1 MERFRRGDREAFAEL
16 VVRYQGPVYNAAF
29 WVVRRA
35 EDASDICQT
44 AFLKVAE
51 RIDDYDPRFK
61 FFSWLYRI
69 ALNEALNLVRD
80 RGREEELDEAMDLP
94 APGAD
99 GPEERLQ
106 AAQRSGRI
114 QEALMKLSTRDRVVV
129 SLRHFSELSY
139 AEIAEVLDLDEK
151 TVKSRLFEA
160 RQRLRVLLGDLKE
173 LACAPLNCSAD
184 ALRARRRGDA
194 GRGGR
199 ARTPAGGQPGRRAP
213 SSSSSGT
220 FSTISP
226 RVPRQASAG
235 GSRRIGPAAALPVI
249 PQPGE
254 RAVQLSPAFRV
265 LAGQPGGHRHAR
277 RQPPETTTSTR
288 VRRKETSR

>member
-1 MERFRRGDREAFAEL
+1 MRSPTFSAAACTSADEDDRALVERFRQGDRAAFAEL

-44 AFLKVAE
+44 AFLKAAE

-80 RGREEELDEAMDLP
+80 HGREEALDEGVEVLA
-94 APGAD
+94 AVAD

-106 AAQRSGRI
+106 AAQRTRRV
-114 QEALMKLSTRDRVVV
+114 EAALMKLSTRDRVVV

-139 AEIAEVLDLDEK
+139 AEMADVLDIDEK

-160 RQRLRVLLGDLKE
+160 RQRLRVLLGDTE
-173 LACAPLNCSAD
+173 GSQH
-184 ALRARRRGDA
+184 AL
-194 GRGGR
+194 
-199 ARTPAGGQPGRRAP
+199 
-213 SSSSSGT
+213 
-220 FSTISP
+220 
-226 RVPRQASAG
+226 
-235 GSRRIGPAAALPVI
+235 
-249 PQPGE
+249 
-254 RAVQLSPAFRV
+254 
-265 LAGQPGGHRHAR
+265 H
-277 RQPPETTTSTR
+277 
-288 VRRKETSR
+288 

>member
-1 MERFRRGDREAFAEL
+1 VRSPTFSAAACTSADEDDRALVARFRQGDREAFAEL

-44 AFLKVAE
+44 AFLKAAE

-69 ALNEALNLVRD
+69 TLNEALNLVRD
-80 RGREEELDEAMDLP
+80 RGREEELDETIDLP

-106 AAQRSGRI
+106 AAQRSGRV
-114 QEALMKLSTRDRVVV
+114 QQALMKLSTRDRVVV

-160 RQRLRVLLGDLKE
+160 RQRLRILLGDSE
-173 LACAPLNCSAD
+173 GTSH
-184 ALRARRRGDA
+184 AL
-194 GRGGR
+194 
-199 ARTPAGGQPGRRAP
+199 
-213 SSSSSGT
+213 
-220 FSTISP
+220 
-226 RVPRQASAG
+226 
-235 GSRRIGPAAALPVI
+235 
-249 PQPGE
+249 
-254 RAVQLSPAFRV
+254 
-265 LAGQPGGHRHAR
+265 H
-277 RQPPETTTSTR
+277 
-288 VRRKETSR
+288 

>member
-1 MERFRRGDREAFAEL
+1 VRSPTFSAAACTSADEDDRALVERFRRGDHEAFAEL

-44 AFLKVAE
+44 AFLKAAE

-80 RGREEELDEAMDLP
+80 RGREEALDEAMDLP

-106 AAQRSGRI
+106 AAQRSGRV

-139 AEIAEVLDLDEK
+139 AEIADVLDIDEK

-160 RQRLRVLLGDLKE
+160 RQRLRILLGDTE
-173 LACAPLNCSAD
+173 GTPH
-184 ALRARRRGDA
+184 AL
-194 GRGGR
+194 
-199 ARTPAGGQPGRRAP
+199 
-213 SSSSSGT
+213 
-220 FSTISP
+220 
-226 RVPRQASAG
+226 
-235 GSRRIGPAAALPVI
+235 
-249 PQPGE
+249 
-254 RAVQLSPAFRV
+254 
-265 LAGQPGGHRHAR
+265 H
-277 RQPPETTTSTR
+277 
-288 VRRKETSR
+288 